1 MCHSELGEATLY
13 ILRDILVAQR
23 NAVLIGSTSEMHSL
37 IRVRGTWIPS
47 PLKIPLI
54 MFCPASGIECFMCS
68 T

>member
-13 ILRDILVAQR
+13 ILHDIGVAQR

-47 PLKIPLI
+47 PLKIP
-54 MFCPASGIECFMCS
+54 
-68 T
+68 